1 MLDFGV
7 GVGNG
12 MFDPSRRTTGRGL
25 LLFAIIMLGLAI
37 FLGVRQQAWQDAALW
52 LAISIF
58 MACYGII
65 MLGTLQRLHRLLLI
79 IGLLAGG
86 AALWL
91 ALMASLERS

>member
-1 MLDFGV
+1 
-7 GVGNG
+7 

-25 LLFAIIMLGLAI
+25 LLFAIIMLGLGI
-37 FLGVRQQAWQDAALW
+37 FLGITQQAWRDAALW
-52 LAISIF
+52 IAISIF

-65 MLGTLQRLHRLLLI
+65 MLGALQRLHRLLLI

-91 ALMASLERS
+91 ALVTSLESS